1 MTIDDY
7 QVLQRNLDGNAQVT
21 LDNGEQI
28 MLPTGGPHTVGGAKE
43 VLVGDLWVLAGQSNM
58 EGVGD
63 LADVETPSAQVHS
76 YQSREQWAVAEEPL
90 HWLGESPRLVHH
102 KLGGRETVP
111 DEIASRDMGRT
122 KGAGLG
128 LTFGKERVSR
138 TGVPV
143 GLIPAAHG
151 GTSMTQ
157 WNPGLKG
164 KRGASLYGATLER
177 VRANGGKAAGILWYQ
192 GESDCDSE
200 ALALYPARMTALVQ
214 AFRADLGQP
223 DLPFLCVQ
231 IGCVVAD
238 PDPHGIDGWN
248 GIREAQRVW
257 AQAQANVSMVS
268 AIDLGLD
275 DSIHI
280 STPDLK
286 RLGRRLADAADGVAA
301 PAVRGATLENDGP
314 RVRVRFDH
322 VRGGLVSLGRPAGF
336 SLRTASGQE
345 MVRIYKTT
353 LEGSDAVLHLTE
365 ALPPDAELWYGWGF
379 NPYCNITDGQDAAM
393 PAFGPVP
400 LSQG

>member
-1 MTIDDY
+1 MTIDNH
-7 QVLQRNLDGNAQVT
+7 QVLQRNAEGNAQIT
-21 LDNGEQI
+21 LDTGEQAA
-28 MLPTGGPHTVGGAKE
+28 LPTGGPYGVGGAQD

-63 LADVETPSAQVHS
+63 LVDVETPAARVRS

-102 KLGGRETVP
+102 KLAGRETVP
-111 DEIASRDMGRT
+111 DEPDPRDRGRA

-128 LTFGKERVSR
+128 LTFGKERLAR

-151 GTSMTQ
+151 GTSMAQ
-157 WNPGLKG
+157 WNPSLKG
-164 KRGASLYGATLER
+164 EGDASLYGAALER

-192 GESDCDSE
+192 GESDCCAE
-200 ALALYPARMTALVQ
+200 GVALYAQRMTALAQ
-214 AFRADLGQP
+214 SFRADLGQP
-223 DLPFLCVQ
+223 DLPFYFVQ
-231 IGCVVAD
+231 IGGVIGD
-238 PDPHGIDGWN
+238 PDPAAIDGWN

-257 AQAQANVSMVS
+257 AKTLPHVSMVS

-286 RLGRRLADAADGVAA
+286 RLGRRLADAADGISA
-301 PAVRGATLENDGP
+301 PTLRGATVENDGL
-314 RVRVRFDH
+314 RVRASFDH

-336 SLRTASGQE
+336 NLRLGSGQE
-345 MVRIYKTT
+345 LVRIYKTT
-353 LEGSDAVLHLTE
+353 LEGDDAVLHLTE
-365 ALPPDAELWYGWGF
+365 ALPPGVNLWYGWGLC
-379 NPYCNITDGQDAAM
+379 PCCSLTDSADAAV
-393 PAFGPVP
+393 PAFGPFP
-400 LSQG
+400 LFQG